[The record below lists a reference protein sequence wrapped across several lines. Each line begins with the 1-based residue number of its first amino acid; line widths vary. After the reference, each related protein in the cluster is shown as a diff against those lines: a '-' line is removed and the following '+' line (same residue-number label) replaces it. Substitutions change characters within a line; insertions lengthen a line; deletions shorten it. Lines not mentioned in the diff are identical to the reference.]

1 MPVKHWLG
9 FRKFVI
15 EKVFNDDMELYLHL
29 GMNKIS
35 YGSRKNFFIQE
46 YMMELYL
53 QFGYGMMDHCRVL
66 IEQWGGGTVILS
78 PRDLNDGQLD
88 KLSKNIRRLNGE
100 VLLDPQFYLPHSD
113 HTRLQAHAY
122 FPSNYQINF
131 FWTSGQQL
139 SDLLTA
145 LNELNNSLHTKYFIL
160 PGLFADSVD
169 DDWLVRQ
176 KSIFEEAERLGI
188 ENDRLY
194 ATVALSGDATRTN
207 TQIHR
212 ILDAA
217 RDWRVS
223 GIYLV
228 CEHPNGEY
236 LVSDPSWLSNVL
248 DLIAG
253 FRLQG
258 KKVVVGYCNQQMLIA
273 ACAAANAIASGTWMN
288 VRSFPPAKFVL
299 TYEEEIKQRTKW
311 YYCPQAL
318 SEYKIPFLDIA
329 QRLGL
334 LNSMLPA
341 VSLGSRYAD
350 VLFTSVQPSAVNY
363 SEQMSFRHYLQCL
376 REQVKNSRKNTY
388 DETVTYHLSLLSN
401 ARQLL
406 DVLHKS
412 GIKGQLRDFKEI
424 IDVNEASI
432 NVLEQSNAPLLRR
445 NWSRL

>member
-1 MPVKHWLG
+1 
-9 FRKFVI
+9 
-15 EKVFNDDMELYLHL
+15 MELYLHF
-29 GMNKIS
+29 GINKVS
-35 YGSRKNFFIQE
+35 YGIKKNYFIWE
-46 YMMELYL
+46 NMMELYL

-66 IEQWGGGTVILS
+66 IEQWGKGTVILS
-78 PRDLNDGQLD
+78 PRDLSDKQLD
-88 KLSKNIRRLNGE
+88 KLSKDVRRLNGE

-113 HTRLQAHAY
+113 HTRLQGHAY
-122 FPSNYQINF
+122 FPNNYQTNF
-131 FWTSGQQL
+131 FWTSGKQL
-139 SDLLTA
+139 ADLLTILA
-145 LNELNNSLHTKYFIL
+145 DLNKNLGTRDFIL
-160 PGLFADSVD
+160 PGLFADTVD

-176 KSIFEEAERLGI
+176 KAIFEEAERLGI

-194 ATVALSGDATRTN
+194 ATVALSGDATKTN

-217 RDWRVS
+217 KDWRVS

-248 DLIAG
+248 DLVAG

-258 KKVVVGYCNQQMLIA
+258 KKVILGYCNQQMLIA
-273 ACAAANAIASGTWMN
+273 ACAGANAIASGTWMN
-288 VRSFPPAKFVL
+288 VRSFPPSKFNL

-334 LNSMLPA
+334 LDSMSPDA
-341 VSLGSRYAD
+341 HLGSKYAD
-350 VLFTSVQPSAVNY
+350 ILFTSSQPSAVGY
-363 SEQMSFRHYLQCL
+363 SEQISFRHYLQCL
-376 REQVKNSRKNTY
+376 SEQVKDSRKSTFN
-388 DETVTYHLSLLSN
+388 ETVNYHLHLLN
-401 ARQLL
+401 EARNLL
-406 DVLHKS
+406 NVLHNA

-424 IDVNEASI
+424 IDVNEAAI
-432 NVLEQSNAPLLRR
+432 NVLELSSAPLLRR
-445 NWSRL
+445 NWNNL